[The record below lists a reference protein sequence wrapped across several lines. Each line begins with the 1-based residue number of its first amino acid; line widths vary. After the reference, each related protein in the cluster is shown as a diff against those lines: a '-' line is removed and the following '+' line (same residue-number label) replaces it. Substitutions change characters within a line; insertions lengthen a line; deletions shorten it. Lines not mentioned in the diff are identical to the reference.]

1 MLQQLILLQLDQKLV
16 CKTSVHVSLQTF
28 YTSQYWTSS
37 TFEITFSII
46 ILHISGMLPKFDDES
61 ETEEDRRVARIL
73 RKSQQERHK
82 LQYKLQALSSVKR
95 LLDSA
100 AKWLVIVEHSL
111 ATLIIFNFCW
121 TLLLVY
127 LWYYMMFGIFI
138 HLDEILEFYYCR
150 PDICL
155 KLPAFILKAL

>member
-1 MLQQLILLQLDQKLV
+1 
-16 CKTSVHVSLQTF
+16 
-28 YTSQYWTSS
+28 
-37 TFEITFSII
+37 
-46 ILHISGMLPKFDDES
+46 MLPKFDDES

-111 ATLIIFNFCW
+111 ATLIIFNFC
-121 TLLLVY
+121 
-127 LWYYMMFGIFI
+127 
-138 HLDEILEFYYCR
+138 
-150 PDICL
+150 
-155 KLPAFILKAL
+155 